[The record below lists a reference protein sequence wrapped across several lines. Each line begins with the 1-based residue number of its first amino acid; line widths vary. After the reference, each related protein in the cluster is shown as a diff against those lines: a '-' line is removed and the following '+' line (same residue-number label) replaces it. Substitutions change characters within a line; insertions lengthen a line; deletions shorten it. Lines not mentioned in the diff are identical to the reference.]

1 MIKVLDTAMINKIA
15 AGEVIER
22 PVSVIKELVENSI
35 DAKADSITVE
45 IKDGGILQIR
55 VTDNGKGIP
64 KEQVS
69 TAFLAHATSKIT
81 SIEDL
86 ESIRSLGFRGEAL
99 SSIASVSQV
108 EINTKTADEDTG
120 CKLEIH
126 GGEIVSQRE
135 IGMTSGTSII
145 TRNLF
150 YNTPARRKFL
160 KRSAIEAGYIYDM
173 INKLAIGNTHI
184 AFKYINGKTELQTN
198 GSGDLKTT
206 LLQIFGSDTVKSL
219 VDLDYEQDGIRVT
232 GLVGKPELNRGNRT
246 HEHFF
251 INGRF
256 IKNELVSKA
265 AEKVYA
271 TLLPGGKFPFYII
284 KMDIDPSLVDV
295 NVHPSKLEI
304 RFSNEKAI
312 FDLITKAVEKALE
325 KQILIPSFGFKP
337 EKTNN
342 PFLKD
347 EDLKKIFKQGT
358 FEELQSNKNETAYP
372 IRDNSETV
380 EYSDYIKKVKGND
393 DDDSVVYLKER
404 TLFAEQKEAEPV
416 STQSNVKN
424 ISATETFTDEFK
436 AFTSILPPFK
446 NTVNTAETPL
456 NKEFES
462 YKIVGQV
469 FGTYWIIESKGSMF
483 IIDQHAAHERMLF
496 EDLCKS
502 YEAGTPVSQ
511 TLLQPIVLNLS
522 VFEREVLEDN
532 IELLEKMGYGIEFL
546 GNDYALTA
554 VPVCIKETT
563 GVGFFLE
570 IIDKLSTVEGSVDS
584 LYELKLDVIAT
595 ISCKAAVKAHDK
607 LSYPEAKALIES
619 MLQHEKPFTCP
630 HGRPTIVEITKYE
643 LEKRFKRV

>member
-22 PVSVIKELVENSI
+22 PVSVVKELVENSI
-35 DAKADSITVE
+35 DALADSITVE

-55 VTDNGKGIP
+55 ITDNGKGIP

-108 EINTKTADEDTG
+108 EINTKTPDEETG

-126 GGEIVSQRE
+126 GGEIITQRE
-135 IGMTSGTSII
+135 IGMTAGTSII

-173 INKLAIGNTHI
+173 INKLAIGNTQI

-219 VDLDYEQDGIRVT
+219 LDLDYEQDGIRVA

-246 HEHFF
+246 HEHFY

-256 IKNELVSKA
+256 VKNELVSKA
-265 AEKVYA
+265 VEKVYSG
-271 TLLPGGKFPFYII
+271 LLPSGKFPFYIL

-295 NVHPSKLEI
+295 NVHPAKLEI
-304 RFSNEKAI
+304 RFSNEKLI
-312 FDLITKAVEKALE
+312 FDLITNAVEKALE
-325 KQILIPSFGFKP
+325 NQNLIPSVGFKP
-337 EKTNN
+337 DKINN

-347 EDLKKIFKQGT
+347 EELKKIFKQGT
-358 FEELQSNKNETAYP
+358 FEELQRSNN
-372 IRDNSETV
+372 NSNTSVTEDTV
-380 EYSDYIKKVKGND
+380 DYSDYIKKVKGDD

-404 TLFAEQKEAEPV
+404 TLFARQSEPETKPQNPNHRNIPGNEA
-416 STQSNVKN
+416 
-424 ISATETFTDEFK
+424 FTDEFK
-436 AFTSILPPFK
+436 AFTSILPPIK
-446 NTVNTAETPL
+446 NTVTSTKTAL
-456 NKEFES
+456 NKEFEC
-462 YKIVGQV
+462 YKIIGQV
-469 FGTYWIIESKGSMF
+469 FGTYWVVESKGSMF
-483 IIDQHAAHERMLF
+483 LIDQHAAHERMLY
-496 EDLCKS
+496 EDLYKS
-502 YEAGTPVSQ
+502 YVSGNPVSQ
-511 TLLQPIVLNLS
+511 ILLQPIVLNLS
-522 VFEREVLEDN
+522 VFEKEVLEDN
-532 IELLEKMGYGIEFL
+532 LELLEKMGYSIEFL

-554 VPVCIKETT
+554 VPVCIKEPD
-563 GVGFFLE
+563 GVGFFME
-570 IIDKLSTVEGSVDS
+570 IIDKLSIVEGSVDS
-584 LYELKLDVIAT
+584 LYELKSDVIAT
-595 ISCKAAVKAHDK
+595 ISCKAAVKARDI
-607 LSYPEAKALIES
+607 LSYAEAKSLIES